1 MPIGGGLFVI
11 GLGCGLLALTVD
23 ASSGQSAIFAGLA
36 VIGVGVGLTT
46 PVLVSAAVDAVPP
59 HRAGMAGG
67 AVNTARQ
74 LGMTLGIALFGA
86 VFTSRLRT
94 VAGHGGSPHA
104 AYASGLDRISLYA
117 AAAGLA
123 GAIAVF
129 ALVRPSRGADPLPVD
144 APAAEPAA
152 R

>member
-1 MPIGGGLFVI
+1 
-11 GLGCGLLALTVD
+11 
-23 ASSGQSAIFAGLA
+23 
-36 VIGVGVGLTT
+36 
-46 PVLVSAAVDAVPP
+46 
-59 HRAGMAGG
+59 
-67 AVNTARQ
+67 
-74 LGMTLGIALFGA
+74 MTLGIALFGA

-94 VAGHGGSPHA
+94 VTGHGGSLHA

-129 ALVRPSRGADPLPVD
+129 ALVRPSRGADPVAAG
-144 APAAEPAA
+144 APAHEPAA